1 MKHFILSLFLLI
13 SNSYAL
19 DISGAEAGDA
29 KAAQSSQYDQAGMDN
44 LSILVSSQKIRFM
57 KNPCFDQKGLHFR
70 TFRGFAFENGIVK
83 KFKDNG
89 NLSYDDNNGKKFDN
103 LYSFLVN
110 RKVCSAT
117 SRSVMGMKIDF
128 SNLQIWN

>member
-19 DISGAEAGDA
+19 DISGAESGEV
-29 KAAQSSQYDQAGMDN
+29 KSTQSSQYDQAGMDN

-57 KNPCFDQKGLHFR
+57 KNPCFEQKGLHFR
-70 TFRGFAFENGIVK
+70 SFRGFAYENGIVK

-89 NLSYDDNNGKKFDN
+89 TISYDDNNGKKFDN

-110 RKVCSAT
+110 RKVCSAAT
-117 SRSVMGMKIDF
+117 HNAAGMKIDF
-128 SNLQIWN
+128 GSLQIWN

>member
-1 MKHFILSLFLLI
+1 MKQLIMTLFLAL

-19 DISGAEAGDA
+19 DIAGTESGEA
-29 KAAQSSQYDQAGMDN
+29 KTTQSSQYDQAGMDN

-70 TFRGFAFENGIVK
+70 TFRGFAFENGVVK

-89 NLSYDDNNGKKFDN
+89 SLSYDDNNGKKFDN

-110 RKVCSAT
+110 RKVCSAA
-117 SRSVMGMKIDF
+117 SHSAMGMKIDF